1 MSSVD
6 LNVIIFMVLHKK
18 ARDGAGMVGVN
29 GPVGSS
35 YKMYD
40 LARLKLTG
48 TVKPAGVRGR
58 ACASAQEERVAGWL
72 SQGWSGWMLCKWQ
85 LSEEVAV

>member
-29 GPVGSS
+29 DGG
-35 YKMYD
+35 
-40 LARLKLTG
+40 
-48 TVKPAGVRGR
+48 
-58 ACASAQEERVAGWL
+58 EREPFGFFI
-72 SQGWSGWMLCKWQ
+72 
-85 LSEEVAV
+85 